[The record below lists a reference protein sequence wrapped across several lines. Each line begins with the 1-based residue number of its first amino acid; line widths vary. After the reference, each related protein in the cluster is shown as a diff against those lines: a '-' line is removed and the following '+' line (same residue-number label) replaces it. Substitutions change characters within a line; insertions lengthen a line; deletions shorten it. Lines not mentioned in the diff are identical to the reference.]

1 MTIGFTSPHWLRCL
15 IVVAATSV
23 GALIALADPSHAQDS
38 EPPGGLT
45 SPFNPTDRDGIPLDH
60 YVVTADTGSWYDV
73 LKKAPHMVTEL
84 CFSLTRTSVG
94 FAKRILEWALDFALL
109 AKLFDGIQSIATTFQ
124 ERIVDPIGLPAFM
137 LALAATW
144 MAWQV
149 LFRSRARGFTE
160 GGVSVLV
167 FAVGATWLASPATTL
182 LGSNGEGGVA
192 GYARCFTLAVASL
205 PFTDAPPAEP
215 DYLSL
220 ARDRRAESNDAQRR
234 RGDPDCETSEEVT
247 APISDMLIETFVR
260 VPHQLINYGVVF
272 DSEDVDPECGAA
284 YWAIVTEGGDREAM
298 EDAGE
303 SVSVQTGSMW
313 LGLETTACAQYADY
327 NKKPSWDRAIA
338 AFLTLIAA
346 LIVVVLVVLAVA
358 SFLMAQLWLALE
370 VVRGVVVLPI
380 GILPGGARALLWKWV
395 GGVLRAVLGIIVS
408 IVFLSIFSLLLR
420 ALLVAM
426 AGEALVMTFVV
437 LDIAVFA
444 GLIFHRRLTGAAK
457 QAGSNLAA
465 RLHQQRIGA
474 ADAPWVRPAPVA
486 APSFGRQDRTE
497 IERVARPV
505 HHAGR
510 GLHQIAIGSSA
521 SRRNA
526 QTKWDRRHSPVANSS
541 DASGADAKLGRLRSL
556 ERATYGT
563 RAGPYALTTAYGAGA
578 VARKVDNRVNA
589 SRRQVRE
596 QHEKAAEIRKGLAED
611 ELVGGWQ

>member
-1 MTIGFTSPHWLRCL
+1 MTIRSTSPHWLRCL
-15 IVVAATSV
+15 SVVAATSA
-23 GALIALADPSHAQDS
+23 GALMVLADPSHAQES

-84 CFSLTRTSVG
+84 CFSLTRTLVG
-94 FAKRILEWALDFALL
+94 FAKRILEWALDFTLL
-109 AKLFDGIQSIATTFQ
+109 AKLFDGVQSIATTFQ

-182 LGSNGEGGVA
+182 LGSDGEGGVA

-220 ARDRRAESNDAQRR
+220 ARDRRAESSDALGG

-272 DSEDVDPECGAA
+272 DSEVVDPECGAA
-284 YWAIVTEGGDREAM
+284 YWAIVREGGDREAM

-303 SVSVQTGSMW
+303 SVTVQTGSMW
-313 LGLETTACAQYADY
+313 LGLETTACAQYAEY

-338 AFLTLIAA
+338 AFLTLVAA
-346 LIVVVLVVLAVA
+346 LIVVVLIVLAVA

-380 GILPGGARALLWKWV
+380 GILPGSGRALLWKWV
-395 GGVLRAVLGIIVS
+395 GGVFRAILGIIVS

-426 AGEALVMTFVV
+426 AGEALVMTFVA

-444 GLIFHRRLTGAAK
+444 GLIFHRRLTDAAK

-465 RLHQQRIGA
+465 RLHQPNVGA
-474 ADAPWVRPAPVA
+474 PDAPWVRPAPAA
-486 APSFGRQDRTE
+486 APSFGRQGNTELKRATRTVQ
-497 IERVARPV
+497 RT
-505 HHAGR
+505 GQ
-510 GLHQIAIGSSA
+510 GFHQIAIGSLT
-521 SRRNA
+521 SRRKA
-526 QTKWDRRHSPVANSS
+526 QAKWDRRHSTFANDS
-541 DASGADAKLGRLRSL
+541 DGSGADAKLSRLRSL

-563 RAGPYALTTAYGAGA
+563 RAGRYALTTAYGAGA
-578 VARKVDNRVNA
+578 VARKVDNWVYV
-589 SRRQVRE
+589 SHRQARK

-611 ELVGGWQ
+611 DLIGGWQ